1 MIMGTTISNTQ
12 IDKRKKLLDLPE
24 DVITVLSVQAAKE
37 GKSAKAFMEGLLI
50 SAANDLEDIT
60 TYTFLSKNQ
69 PEGHVMVSEAE
80 QKAFE
85 VDKLSG
91 KVLSS
96 VLDMIREVKNA
107 NGIDEI
113 TNCKKLIAY
122 KSVYR
127 IRIGDYRAFF
137 IFHVKIVDDTVKF
150 EYLVSRGEAYDKKV
164 QSELRKKDK

>member
-1 MIMGTTISNTQ
+1 M
-12 IDKRKKLLDLPE
+12 DLPE

-50 SAANDLEDIT
+50 SAANDLEDIKLIR
-60 TYTFLSKNQ
+60 FFPRINLKGMSWLVKPNKK
-69 PEGHVMVSEAE
+69 PLNRNMVYHECRIF
-80 QKAFE
+80 KAILKA

-113 TNCKKLIAY
+113 TNARNSLPINQY
-122 KSVYR
+122 
-127 IRIGDYRAFF
+127 IGF
-137 IFHVKIVDDTVKF
+137 V
-150 EYLVSRGEAYDKKV
+150 
-164 QSELRKKDK
+164 

>member
-37 GKSAKAFMEGLLI
+37 
-50 SAANDLEDIT
+50 EDIT

-85 VDKLSG
+85 QKYGLS
-91 KVLSS
+91 
-96 VLDMIREVKNA
+96 
-107 NGIDEI
+107 
-113 TNCKKLIAY
+113 
-122 KSVYR
+122 
-127 IRIGDYRAFF
+127 
-137 IFHVKIVDDTVKF
+137 
-150 EYLVSRGEAYDKKV
+150 
-164 QSELRKKDK
+164 

>member
-1 MIMGTTISNTQ
+1 MDKLTLEDSFRELIKQRKWYVNSLRSPIQ
-12 IDKRKKLLDLPE
+12 AKYDKRKKLLDLPE

-85 VDKLSG
+85 QKYGLS
-91 KVLSS
+91 
-96 VLDMIREVKNA
+96 
-107 NGIDEI
+107 
-113 TNCKKLIAY
+113 
-122 KSVYR
+122 
-127 IRIGDYRAFF
+127 
-137 IFHVKIVDDTVKF
+137 
-150 EYLVSRGEAYDKKV
+150 
-164 QSELRKKDK
+164 

>member
-1 MIMGTTISNTQ
+1 MSMVTTISNTK

-85 VDKLSG
+85 QKYGLS
-91 KVLSS
+91 
-96 VLDMIREVKNA
+96 
-107 NGIDEI
+107 
-113 TNCKKLIAY
+113 
-122 KSVYR
+122 
-127 IRIGDYRAFF
+127 
-137 IFHVKIVDDTVKF
+137 
-150 EYLVSRGEAYDKKV
+150 
-164 QSELRKKDK
+164 